1 MTSKSCYLWFVDL
14 CHVFYWYFECH
25 DVRLRSFDSKLWRE
39 SNWILVAMCP
49 DCSVAIFPVVQ
60 GWAQIGVIEKPR
72 SWASTIPSLFQ
83 KNMVS
88 TEIFDQLCD
97 PRPTLSFLSLSY
109 KVISASISHSCP
121 KIFSNEYSTPYQVT
135 KIPWNLHTPYTY
147 NCWFIMGLQPP
158 LQKLCAGLRKKG
170 CRHQSTLQ
178 QHGEA
183 LEQQVSVTCSWKM
196 HHFPKHTHRTEH
208 HMASYLWENC
218 SKSLTWN
225 GTIPG

>member
-1 MTSKSCYLWFVDL
+1 MCFSGTLSVMMFVWDHL
-14 CHVFYWYFECH
+14 TQNFDGNPTEYW
-25 DVRLRSFDSKLWRE
+25 W
-39 SNWILVAMCP
+39 
-49 DCSVAIFPVVQ
+49 Q
-60 GWAQIGVIEKPR
+60 GWAQIGVIEQPR
-72 SWASTIPSLFQ
+72 SRASTIPSLFQ
-83 KNMVS
+83 RSQVIFRKTWYRQKSS
-88 TEIFDQLCD
+88 TNCVIPD
-97 PRPTLSFLSLSY
+97 PPFPSFLCLTRS
-109 KVISASISHSCP
+109 SASISHSCP

-208 HMASYLWENC
+208 HMESYLWENC

>member
-1 MTSKSCYLWFVDL
+1 M
-14 CHVFYWYFECH
+14 
-25 DVRLRSFDSKLWRE
+25 
-39 SNWILVAMCP
+39 
-49 DCSVAIFPVVQ
+49 Q
-60 GWAQIGVIEKPR
+60 GWAQIGVIEQPR
-72 SWASTIPSLFQ
+72 SRASTIPSLFQ
-83 KNMVS
+83 GTLSEHSFTSYCSKNMVS
-88 TEIFDQLCD
+88 TEIFHQLCD

-109 KVISASISHSCP
+109 KVISINFTLVSKYFFRMNIVHH
-121 KIFSNEYSTPYQVT
+121 T
-135 KIPWNLHTPYTY
+135 KIPLNLHTPYTY

-208 HMASYLWENC
+208 HMESYLWVNY